1 MYFMFLYNSEIKLTK
16 IKFWGIARLS
26 GRCQFCR
33 ETVSILFLPLAH
45 PFGSRHWLCP
55 CMIVFVLNDTVCI
68 SAGVHM
74 S

>member
-1 MYFMFLYNSEIKLTK
+1 MYCTFLYNSEIKLTN

-26 GRCQFCR
+26 GRCKFCR
-33 ETVSILFLPLAH
+33 ETVSILFLSLAH